1 MVNPYSTCFTEQDL
15 VPAFACFFGCLF
27 YNLEVG
33 IGIGV
38 GLQILIILYQT
49 ARPSVNVQLMKVR
62 ILYATET

>member
-1 MVNPYSTCFTEQDL
+1 MFSEQDL

-38 GLQILIILYQT
+38 GLQILIILYLT
-49 ARPSVNVQLMKVR
+49 ARPSVNVQLMKVL
-62 ILYATET
+62 IPYWTET